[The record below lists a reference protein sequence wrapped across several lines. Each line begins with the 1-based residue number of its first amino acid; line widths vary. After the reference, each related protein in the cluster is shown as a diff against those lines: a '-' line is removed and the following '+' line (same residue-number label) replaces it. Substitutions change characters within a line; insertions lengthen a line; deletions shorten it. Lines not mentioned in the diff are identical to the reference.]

1 MGRPPRR
8 RRQTEEGNASF
19 LDPLT
24 FGVSSNSQLENTILT
39 PSTFWSQDARLG
51 EVPINDFSRLENGSL
66 DPQDPI
72 LVAENDGSTSFSRES
87 QLVANS
93 SQSETYSSEA
103 MGLTDNE
110 SMGLLRGSQTLT
122 VNDFFACQT
131 PTAPENSCAC
141 LANLYSTL
149 SSFQSLP
156 PSSFPFSMGALT
168 KATTVARDA
177 CHCEQCPTD
186 YASAL
191 QNLMLLSTLI
201 PLIAHEYG
209 KLLEHVN
216 ERASEG
222 DSITFRMSEKEH
234 VLEQLH
240 KHTFT
245 VDCPMAFEMDLS
257 AEEWRSM
264 ARKVIKSKVVGPSGM
279 NVLGVVDELEQ
290 RQLRWHE
297 HPILIEFQH
306 GTNCREPGPENGQE
320 HICMKLLSRARSSVE
335 ALNLQ

>member
-19 LDPLT
+19 QDPLT
-24 FGVSSNSQLENTILT
+24 VDVSSSSQLGNPIFT
-39 PSTFWSQDARLG
+39 PPPFWSQDARLG
-51 EVPINDFSRLENGSL
+51 EVPINGFSSLENGFL
-66 DPQDPI
+66 DPLQDPI
-72 LVAENDGSTSFSRES
+72 LNAEAPGFTSLSRES
-87 QLVANS
+87 HCNS
-93 SQSETYSSEA
+93 SQRETYSSEA

-110 SMGLLRGSQTLT
+110 SMDMLRGSQTLT
-122 VNDFFACQT
+122 VNGSFASQT
-131 PTAPENSCAC
+131 PTASERRCAC

-168 KATTVARDA
+168 KATVVARDA
-177 CHCEQCPTD
+177 CHCEECPTN
-186 YASAL
+186 YTSAL
-191 QNLMLLSTLI
+191 QNLMLLSTLV

-209 KLLEHVN
+209 KLLEHVD
-216 ERASEG
+216 ERASKG
-222 DSITFRMSEKEH
+222 GIITFRMGEKEQT
-234 VLEQLH
+234 LEQLH

-297 HPILIEFQH
+297 HPMLIEFQH
-306 GTNCREPGPENGQE
+306 GTNCREHGPGNGQE

-335 ALNLQ
+335 ALKLQ